1 MRQVDHR
8 EVLATLSAGAQIVDV
23 LPSHEYNGAHIKGA
37 IHIPLPRILIDAPTS
52 LDRSRRVVVYCRD
65 SL

>member
-8 EVLATLSAGAQIVDV
+8 EVLAMLSANAQIVDV
-23 LPSHEYNGAHIKGA
+23 LPTHEFNGGHLRGA
-37 IHIPLPRILIDAPTS
+37 IHIPLRKILTDAAAL
-52 LDRSRRVVVYCRD
+52 LDRSHPVVVYCRD

>member
-8 EVLATLSAGAQIVDV
+8 EVLAMLSADAQIVDV
-23 LPSHEYNGAHIKGA
+23 LPVHEFSGAHIKGA
-37 IHIPLPRILIDAPTS
+37 IHIPLRKILTDAPAS
-52 LDRSRRVVVYCRD
+52 IDRSRPVVVYCRD